1 MRYLCLVYM
10 ENSVLGSRSPE
21 QLAALNAD
29 SLDYNEVLLRNG
41 RFVAAAALAPVS
53 SATSVRLRR
62 GDVSTTNGPFAET
75 KEQLGGF
82 ILVEARD
89 QADAARI
96 ASGIPLARLGATIE
110 VRPIFEIPG
119 ADAAGH
125 PSSGRP
131 EPRIEVRPALALAG
145 ISGRHAMGALDGLG
159 AQWRQFFSE
168 LPGRDGL
175 GPPSYGLAYSPRDG
189 AMELLTAVTN
199 SSQRLPAG
207 WIRREVPAQ
216 RYAVYPH
223 TGHLSEIPRS
233 IEWMLR
239 HWLPGSGHVHASGF
253 AGGLGHV
260 ERFGPGFDARTGT
273 GDMELWFPLET

>member
-131 EPRIEVRPALALAG
+131 EPRIEVRPALALASRAATRWVLSTDSVP
-145 ISGRHAMGALDGLG
+145 SGG
-159 AQWRQFFSE
+159 
-168 LPGRDGL
+168 
-175 GPPSYGLAYSPRDG
+175 
-189 AMELLTAVTN
+189 
-199 SSQRLPAG
+199 SSSRSCRAG
-207 WIRREVPAQ
+207 
-216 RYAVYPH
+216 
-223 TGHLSEIPRS
+223 T
-233 IEWMLR
+233 
-239 HWLPGSGHVHASGF
+239 GSGLRATDSRTRQGT
-253 AGGLGHV
+253 
-260 ERFGPGFDARTGT
+260 AR
-273 GDMELWFPLET
+273 WNC